1 MNTCKVQE
9 LRLADMPEK
18 GHHYQEQ
25 LLFPNPQASA
35 SKKSTTR
42 ENCFLAQCTSAS
54 RVGLSRP
61 PALGLELC
69 RSRPSPGQ
77 PEDRNSESFLGP
89 MGDTGIHTHSGA
101 ETPAPGHKPSGG
113 IPHSRR
119 TRRGQGEKQTDR
131 EGMCQDANK
140 AGYPG

>member
-9 LRLADMPEK
+9 LRLAGCARK
-18 GHHYQEQ
+18 GSPLSGVATVPKSPGLGFKNIHHQRK
-25 LLFPNPQASA
+25 LFFSA
-35 SKKSTTR
+35 MHFS
-42 ENCFLAQCTSAS
+42 LARWAEPT
-54 RVGLSRP
+54 

-69 RSRPSPGQ
+69 RSRPSPGH
-77 PEDRNSESFLGP
+77 PEDRNSESFLGAV
-89 MGDTGIHTHSGA
+89 GDTGIDTHSGA
-101 ETPAPGHKPSGG
+101 ETPAPGHKPLGG

-119 TRRGQGEKQTDR
+119 TRRGQGEKQIDW